1 MLFLLI
7 MEVLSTLLYR
17 ADDWQ
22 LLQDLGVHAITHHAA
37 LYADDLNLFVKL
49 EAWDLLAL
57 WEVFNLFDGA
67 SGLGYNLTK
76 SQMVPIWCIEQQ
88 ALMAVEA
95 FPYQIR
101 TFPIQYLGLP
111 LLVWKLPKSA
121 WQPLIDMVADMLRR
135 WKGQLL
141 NRDGRLELIRSTLSA
156 MVIHVSNCMGLPPWV
171 IKALEKIFKSFLW
184 TGTEVVH
191 GGKGLLASKKV

>member
-57 WEVFNLFDGA
+57 
-67 SGLGYNLTK
+67 
-76 SQMVPIWCIEQQ
+76 
-88 ALMAVEA
+88 
-95 FPYQIR
+95 
-101 TFPIQYLGLP
+101 
-111 LLVWKLPKSA
+111 
-121 WQPLIDMVADMLRR
+121 
-135 WKGQLL
+135 
-141 NRDGRLELIRSTLSA
+141 
-156 MVIHVSNCMGLPPWV
+156 
-171 IKALEKIFKSFLW
+171 
-184 TGTEVVH
+184 
-191 GGKGLLASKKV
+191 